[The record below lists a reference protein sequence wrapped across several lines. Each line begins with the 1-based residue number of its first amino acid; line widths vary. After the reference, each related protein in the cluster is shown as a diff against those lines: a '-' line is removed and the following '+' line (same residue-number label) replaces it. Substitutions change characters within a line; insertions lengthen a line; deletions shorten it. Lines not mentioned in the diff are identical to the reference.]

1 MKKIILSTL
10 VSLTSIFLLV
20 VLSLFCYN
28 IFFYQPEQMY
38 NGIYNNNLTS
48 VKSLINSGMDINKYK
63 YDITESTNVLDD
75 IYFEGTPEM
84 AKLLIAN
91 GAKVDEKLITGD
103 NALFMATYM
112 NDIQLCQMII
122 NRGVDINKADEDGYT
137 VFDYAIMYGDDNILE
152 YYLNNWFT
160 PNSHNITSS
169 LFRENDETGELTC
182 IDGFERTKQLI
193 KICNDKDI
201 DTNLEPIIE
210 KAYLGKSKEVSKLC
224 TEKNL
229 DRLTNSD
236 KHLLSYVCAA
246 FCDVDTLKKLK
257 TEDVDITYFN
267 NYYIDTLRCAAAY
280 NSDKVIDYLI
290 KECKDISKRHKAKDI
305 DLETEVIDYTPL
317 DYVIANDN
325 KKMMNKLI
333 DKGCKPGSITYEM
346 YSEIHNKDILDY
358 LAKKI
363 KKQDGEDIET
373 RLNDCV
379 DANNTEALKVLID
392 NIKPSILK
400 ELTACSYSEQLP
412 TKEIINLLTDNNI
425 TIDYESMLI
434 TAIKN
439 HDMKMTKSIVSN
451 LDSLDFGYDE
461 DTIPVAVAIKV
472 GDKEIFDYLV
482 NNGAPLDIKYSI
494 NKSIHALARETNYS
508 KDFKRHIYKTCF
520 NKLGIRGLF

>member
-1 MKKIILSTL
+1 MKKIILNTL
-10 VSLTSIFLLV
+10 VSLASIFLLV
-20 VLSLFCYN
+20 GLCLFCYN

-38 NGIYNNNLTS
+38 NGIFNNNLTS
-48 VKSLINSGMDINKYK
+48 VKSLINSGMDINKYR
-63 YDITESTNVLDD
+63 YNITESDNVLDD
-75 IYFEGTPEM
+75 VYFEGTPEM

-91 GAKVDEKLITGD
+91 GANVDEKLITGD

-122 NRGVDINKADEDGYT
+122 NRGVDINKTDKYGCT

-169 LFRENDETGELTC
+169 LFRENNETGELTY
-182 IDGFERTKQLI
+182 IDGFNRTKQLI

-201 DTNLEPIIE
+201 DTGLEPIIE
-210 KAYLGKSKEVSKLC
+210 KAYLGKSKDVIKLC

-246 FCDVDTLKKLK
+246 FCNVDTLKKLK
-257 TEDVDITYFN
+257 DADIDITYFN
-267 NYYIDTLRCAAAY
+267 NYYIDTLRCATAY
-280 NSDKVIDYLI
+280 NSEKVIEYLI
-290 KECKDISKRHKAKDI
+290 KECNDISKRHKTKDI

-317 DYVIANDN
+317 DYAIANNN
-325 KKMMNKLI
+325 KKIMDKLI
-333 DKGCKPGSITYEM
+333 DKGGKPGSVTYEM
-346 YSEIHNKDILDY
+346 YSEIHNKDILKY

-363 KKQDGEDIET
+363 KKQNEADIET
-373 RLNDCV
+373 RLNECV
-379 DANNTEALKVLID
+379 DTNNTDALKALID
-392 NIKPSILK
+392 NIKPSLLK
-400 ELTACSYSEQLP
+400 ELIACTYSEQLP
-412 TKEIINLLTDNNI
+412 KKDIINLLTDNNI

-439 HDMKMTKSIVSN
+439 HDMKMTKTIVNN
-451 LDSLDFGYDE
+451 LDSLDFGDDE
-461 DTIPVAVAIKV
+461 DTIPIAVAIKV

-482 NNGAPLDIKYSI
+482 KNGAPLDIKYSI
-494 NKSIHALARETNYS
+494 DKSIHTLARENNYS
-508 KDFKRHIYKTCF
+508 KEFKCHIYKTCF
-520 NKLGIRGLF
+520 KKLGIMGLF